1 MMLSVTVYQRIAGFL
16 SRMLM
21 VLPLAVPLPAAAD
34 EVVAK
39 TIFLV
44 DESNRI
50 VAANTETG
58 QFFTLPIHA
67 KEKIRERYIANG
79 VAILVTNQRFAGV
92 GSYPSGWSSLRRMA
106 GEKVI
111 SAEVV
116 DKSALLVTS
125 VRILTFNGAS
135 GSWSETRRGAR

>member
-1 MMLSVTVYQRIAGFL
+1 MFAKAVFRVVLRPLSQVLLSLMLVAPVTV
-16 SRMLM
+16 
-21 VLPLAVPLPAAAD
+21 VAD

-44 DESNRI
+44 DEDDSI
-50 VAANTETG
+50 VAANTATG
-58 QFFTLPIHA
+58 QFFSLSIHA
-67 KEKIRERYIANG
+67 KEKIRQRYVANG

-106 GEKVI
+106 DEKVV

-125 VRILTFNGAS
+125 DRILTFNGDS
-135 GSWSETRRGAR
+135 GSWSETRR

>member
-1 MMLSVTVYQRIAGFL
+1 MNIKPAHHVCGYFSYVLMLILLASTQAANAG
-16 SRMLM
+16 
-21 VLPLAVPLPAAAD
+21 

-39 TIFLV
+39 SIFLV
-44 DESNRI
+44 DEEDHI
-50 VAANTETG
+50 VAANTVTG
-58 QFFTLPIHA
+58 QFFRLTIHA
-67 KEKIRERYIANG
+67 KEKISQRYVANG

-106 GEKVI
+106 DEKVV

-125 VRILTFNGAS
+125 DRILTFNGDS
-135 GSWSETRRGAR
+135 GSWSETRR

>member
-1 MMLSVTVYQRIAGFL
+1 MSIKSARHVFRRLSW
-16 SRMLM
+16 
-21 VLPLAVPLPAAAD
+21 VLLLLFVNTNAVSAD

-44 DESNRI
+44 DESDRI
-50 VAANTETG
+50 IAANTATG
-58 QFFTLPIHA
+58 QFFSLPIHA
-67 KEKIRERYIANG
+67 KEKIYQRYVANG

-92 GSYPSGWSSLRRMA
+92 GSYPSGWSSLRRIA
-106 GEKVI
+106 GEKVV

-125 VRILTFNGAS
+125 DRILTFNGES
-135 GSWSETRRGAR
+135 GSWAETRR

>member
-1 MMLSVTVYQRIAGFL
+1 MYAKAMLRVVLRPLSQVLLSLLLVVPVT
-16 SRMLM
+16 
-21 VLPLAVPLPAAAD
+21 AVAD

-44 DESNRI
+44 DEDDRI
-50 VAANTETG
+50 VAANTATG
-58 QFFTLPIHA
+58 QFFSLPIHA
-67 KEKIRERYIANG
+67 KEKIRQRYVANG

-92 GSYPSGWSSLRRMA
+92 GSYPSGWSSLRRIA
-106 GEKVI
+106 NEKVV

-125 VRILTFNGAS
+125 DRILTFNGDS
-135 GSWSETRRGAR
+135 GSWSETRR